1 MKMQKGMADKLH
13 SEVAGLKADKEGLAK
28 ENAGLQKDNKYYKD
42 MEKMNSL
49 QSKKGPA
56 AKAGRPG
63 GPAKPKNVLWKM
75 REGFIQIFSIMIVQH
90 YQI

>member
-1 MKMQKGMADKLH
+1 MQESMAEKLRTENAGLQADK
-13 SEVAGLKADKEGLAK
+13 DGLAK

-63 GPAKPKNVLWKM
+63 GPAKPKNVL
-75 REGFIQIFSIMIVQH
+75 
-90 YQI
+90 